1 MSCGLCIEHMFNID
15 FVDQRYQARC
25 ALSRWKCKSQR
36 RPTKKCKAIFPTH
49 WNSFGCKTVE
59 WFHIVVAHKVLSSL
73 GIQSIHLEFNFRL
86 VADYSEVSWLTHLM
100 LFVLSTATIASTML
114 LMQMG
119 IVELSWAFIPTFFLL
134 SENPNFLFFLF
145 SVISEPN
152 WKQFGGHC
160 NFIYRSVLVVGICF
174 HCVHFGSKRKQ
185 WVRRDPTWNLSTSLV
200 SISHQNLA
208 TASIS
213 CGWCS
218 TNRTP
223 CRFWKYFMRPRS
235 IQKC

>member
-36 RPTKKCKAIFPTH
+36 RSPENCKAIFPTH
-49 WNSFGCKTVE
+49 WTSFGCKTVE
-59 WFHIVVAHKVLSSL
+59 WFHIFVAHKMLSSF

-119 IVELSWAFIPTFFLL
+119 IVKLSRASIRTSFFFCLKL
-134 SENPNFLFFLF
+134 QIFYFFNF

-152 WKQFGGHC
+152 WRQFGGHC
-160 NFIYRSVLVVGICF
+160 NFIHWGVLVVRVCF
-174 HCVHFGSKRKQ
+174 HCVHFGSECQQ

-208 TASIS
+208 TASIP

-223 CRFWKYFMRPRS
+223 CRFW
-235 IQKC
+235 